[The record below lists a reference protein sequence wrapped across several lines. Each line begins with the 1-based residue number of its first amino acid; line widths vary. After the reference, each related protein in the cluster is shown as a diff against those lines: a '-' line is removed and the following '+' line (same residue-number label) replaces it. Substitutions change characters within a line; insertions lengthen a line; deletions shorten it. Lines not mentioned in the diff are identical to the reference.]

1 MLRQRT
7 ATNQLEHFHFCLLHN
22 DAAHSVRSLAPRSKA
37 ERGEG
42 WGEGHFFGA
51 PPSPDP
57 SCGERRAALS
67 PRKRGEG
74 AIKTTALVIHSANTP
89 SFPRRVFLAS
99 FRGAGEAREP
109 GIHTHS
115 PAL

>member
-22 DAAHSVRSLAPRSKA
+22 DAVRSVGSLAPRSAA

-42 WGEGHFFGA
+42 WGEGHFLRRIPLTQSFMWR
-51 PPSPDP
+51 PPSCP
-57 SCGERRAALS
+57 L

-74 AIKTTALVIHSANTP
+74 AIMTSARVTTSHHFKQPS
-89 SFPRRVFLAS
+89 SFPRRVFA
-99 FRGAGEAREP
+99 P
-109 GIHTHS
+109 GV
-115 PAL
+115 